1 MSDQQGERYIAID
14 PRVLD
19 AIRQL
24 DKLRLRRDLALRTAR
39 VKERDGRI
47 TIDAGMVRDLGDD

>member
-1 MSDQQGERYIAID
+1 MSDQQGEHYVAVD
-14 PRVLD
+14 PRILE

-24 DKLRLRRDLALRTAR
+24 DKLRLRRDLALRSAR

-47 TIDAGMVRDLGDD
+47 TVEGGMVRDLGE